1 MIEQLPVQEGGVVAF
16 RLRGKLSHADYQ
28 TFLPR
33 LESLI
38 DEHGPLSVLLE
49 LEDFHGWDLAAAWDD
64 FRFGMAHPNDFARI
78 AMVGHGH
85 LQHWMARMA
94 KPFVHGEVRFFER
107 EDLDAAWDWLRE
119 TTRAGPSGS

>member
-1 MIEQLPVQEGGVVAF
+1 MIEQLPVQEPDLVAF
-16 RLRGKLSHADYQ
+16 RLSGKLSHADYQ

-38 DEHGPLSVLLE
+38 QERGRLSVLLE
-49 LEDFHGWDLAAAWDD
+49 LADFHGWDLEAAWED

-78 AMVGHGH
+78 AMVGHGQ

-94 KPFVHGEVRFFER
+94 KPFVNGEVKFFEH
-107 EDLDAAWDWLRE
+107 EDLGAARDWLRE
-119 TTRAGPSGS
+119 PTGASPPGF